1 VATKINW
8 KKLLSTTADEL
19 CLVSCGEDL
28 LDQLARTPPRG
39 TAVRT
44 VRGHRCSSKQRTL
57 QEWAAALQFPS
68 WFGENWDAFDD
79 CVRDLDW
86 MNSRRVVV
94 IVTRADAMLPKSTRD
109 FATLIDIL
117 LAAQKE
123 TPFMGVFHCAPENTT
138 ALRERIR
145 ESLSA

>member
-1 VATKINW
+1 VPTKTSW
-8 KKLLSTTADEL
+8 KELLSTTADEL
-19 CLVSCGEDL
+19 CVVSCGEDL
-28 LDQLARTPPRG
+28 LDELVRTPPRG

-117 LAAQKE
+117 LTAQKE
-123 TPFMGVFHCAPENTT
+123 TPFMGVFHCAPENKT
-138 ALRERIR
+138 ALSERIR
-145 ESLSA
+145 EALSA